1 MTIAQAITRFRQ
13 LKAHSRTVFGA
24 NDIYSDASLTAWLS
38 ECDQT
43 INEEFL
49 RDRQEEETTLDP
61 YDPTDQTVELL
72 MPAPYDEGYLYW
84 MEYKTKYYEEET
96 EEANN
101 ALLLFRDK
109 YDDFR
114 AWYNRRHPTVKR
126 VRFKYW

>member
-1 MTIAQAITRFRQ
+1 MTIAKCLERFRN
-13 LKAHSRTVFGA
+13 LKAHSRHVISA
-24 NDIYSDASLTAWLS
+24 NDIYSDANLVGWLS

-49 RDRQEEETTLDP
+49 RDRTGEPETLDA
-61 YDPTDQTVELL
+61 YDPEDQTVELL

-84 MEYKTKYYEEET
+84 LEYKIAYYEGET

-101 ALLLFRDK
+101 AILLFREK

-114 AWYNRRHPTVKR
+114 AWYNRRHPTVGETRLK
-126 VRFKYW
+126 FW